1 MPLLLRL
8 KSVPFV
14 LILFIVLLFT
24 QINFAQDQDVATI
37 SVKEKSVKVKQGEQV
52 SVDLLITVNSG
63 WHMNSNKPN
72 DEFLIPS
79 VITAKSNTFKLVE
92 IKYQKQK
99 K

>member
-79 VITAKSNTFKLVE
+79 IITV
-92 IKYQKQK
+92 
-99 K
+99 